1 MIDGRI
7 DFDFYFKNP
16 KIYVLEIF
24 YFLFLFEWSVQKIPA
39 QKIEGLIDIFI
50 KIKYLV

>member
-7 DFDFYFKNP
+7 DFDFKFNNP

-24 YFLFLFEWSVQKIPA
+24 YFLYFYFNELFK
-39 QKIEGLIDIFI
+39 
-50 KIKYLV
+50 KYQLKKLRVL